1 MARKTKTE
9 TVTETKTELAPPP
22 APPPPTTQAVPA
34 KGKAKASA
42 KPLPKNAGKK
52 VAEAA
57 GKRSKAPSPAPASS
71 TTKKRV
77 INGHQVQ
84 LPAPQS
90 APSPT
95 AEPPAA
101 VAPAPATPAPA
112 SDGFREVKSTGL
124 ARTLM
129 QIERPCEVCG
139 KALTFGEEV
148 FGRVATMTD
157 GTMMR
162 GDFQPRCL
170 EHGTDL
176 NAPIVAGAPAEKTPQ
191 EQEWEAVQDES
202 DLINEAI
209 QGAMSVLPVPENPPR
224 RALSIYICFLSGAAH
239 AALEMGIDYEH
250 AIEDFAN
257 HYGEILEQRRR
268 ATQQGDNASPA

>member
-9 TVTETKTELAPPP
+9 IKTETKTEVAPPVP
-22 APPPPTTQAVPA
+22 TPPPQAAPT
-34 KGKAKASA
+34 KGKAKAST
-42 KPLPKNAGKK
+42 KPIPKNAGRK

-57 GKRSKAPSPAPASS
+57 GKRSKVPSTAPA
-71 TTKKRV
+71 TPKKRV

-90 APSPT
+90 VPAPA

-101 VAPAPATPAPA
+101 VAPSTLAPA

-129 QIERPCEVCG
+129 QLERPCEVCG
-139 KALTFGEEV
+139 KPLTFGEEV

-170 EHGTDL
+170 EHGPDL
-176 NAPIVAGAPAEKTPQ
+176 TAPIVAGAPAEKTPQ
-191 EQEWEAVQDES
+191 EREWEAVQDES
-202 DLINEAI
+202 ELINEAI
-209 QGAMSVLPVPENPPR
+209 QGAMSVLPPPENPPR
-224 RALSIYICFLSGAAH
+224 RAAAIYICFLSGAAH

-250 AIEDFAN
+250 AIENFAD

-268 ATQQGDNASPA
+268 ATQQDENASPA